1 MAEECAN
8 PLFAGWLKEWMD
20 EARERNSKG
29 HLVYKKAYHSMK
41 ACPTRFQHASEAEQ
55 LNGIGPKL
63 CTRLNVISN
72 LSVCWT
78 VVC

>member
-1 MAEECAN
+1 
-8 PLFAGWLKEWMD
+8 MD